1 MNIPKA
7 LKIGDTI
14 GLIAPSG
21 PLRKGNIDQIKN
33 SIQSYGYNVK
43 VGESCY
49 LKHKGYLAGN
59 DDTRARDI
67 EKMFSDKTIDA
78 IMCLRGGYGTS
89 RLLDKIDYNLIFQNP
104 KIFIG
109 FSDITGLHIV
119 FNQICNLSTYHGIMA
134 YTAPKWDNF
143 TYGSFLEAL
152 NFKDELIIENPVKEK
167 IYTIYP
173 GESEGILVGGN
184 LSLIISTLGTSYE
197 IDTRNKIL
205 FIEEIGEY
213 IYRIDRMLMHL
224 YHAGKL
230 EDCNG
235 IIYGDFNDCRKF
247 NDDDNEIIE
256 LLKEISQKVNKPA
269 IYNLQ
274 AGHCMPMLTLPLG
287 VKCSMDATNQRVK
300 FMR

>member
-1 MNIPKA
+1 MNIPKT
-7 LKIGDTI
+7 LKVGDTI

-21 PLRKGNIDQIKN
+21 PLRKGNIEQVKN
-33 SIQSYGYNVK
+33 AIQSYGYNVK
-43 VGESCY
+43 IGESCY
-49 LKHKGYLAGN
+49 LKYKGYLAGD
-59 DDTRARDI
+59 DDTRASDI
-67 EKMFSDKTIDA
+67 EKMFLDKSVDA

-89 RLLDKIDYNLIFQNP
+89 RLLDKIDYNIIFQNP

-134 YTAPKWDNF
+134 YTAPKWDDF
-143 TYGSFLEAL
+143 TYASLLNAL
-152 NFKDELIIENPVKEK
+152 NFEDELVIENPMKEK
-167 IYTIYP
+167 IYTIYH
-173 GESEGILVGGN
+173 GKSEGILIGGN

-205 FIEEIGEY
+205 FIEEVGEY

-230 EDCNG
+230 DDCNG

-247 NDDDNEIIE
+247 NDDDNEMIE
-256 LLKEISQKVNKPA
+256 LLQEISEKVNKPA

>member
-14 GLIAPSG
+14 GIMAPSG
-21 PLRKGNIDQIKN
+21 PLRKGSIEEIKRV
-33 SIQSYGYNVK
+33 IEGYGYRVK

-49 LKHKGYLAGN
+49 LKHKGYLAG
-59 DDTRARDI
+59 DDQTRTKDI
-67 EKMFSDKTIDA
+67 EKMFLDKGVDA

-89 RLLDKIDYNLIFQNP
+89 RLLDKINYKIISENP

-109 FSDITGLHIV
+109 FSDITALHIV

-134 YTAPKWDNF
+134 STAQKWDEF
-143 TYGSFLEAL
+143 TYKSLLNAL
-152 NFKDELIIENPVKEK
+152 NFKEELTIENPIKEK

-173 GESEGILVGGN
+173 GQAEGLLVGGN
-184 LSLIISTLGTSYE
+184 LSLIVSTLGTRYE
-197 IDTRNKIL
+197 INTKNKIL

-213 IYRIDRMLMHL
+213 IYKLDRMLMHL
-224 YHAGKL
+224 YHAEKL
-230 EDCNG
+230 NDCNG
-235 IIYGDFNDCRKF
+235 IIYGDFNDCMKF
-247 NDDDNEIIE
+247 NNEGNEIID
-256 LLKEISQKVNKPA
+256 LLKEISEKVKKPS

-287 VKCSMDATNQRVK
+287 VHCNIDANDQRVK

>member
-1 MNIPKA
+1 MNIPKT
-7 LKIGDTI
+7 LKLGDTI

-21 PLRKGNIDQIKN
+21 PLRKGNIEQIKN
-33 SIQSYGYNVK
+33 AIQSYGYNVK
-43 VGESCY
+43 VGKSCY
-49 LKHKGYLAGN
+49 LKHKGYLAGD
-59 DDTRARDI
+59 DDTRASDI
-67 EKMFSDKTIDA
+67 EQMFLDKSIDA

-89 RLLDKIDYNLIFQNP
+89 RLLDKIDYNIIFQNP

-134 YTAPKWDNF
+134 YTAPKWDDF
-143 TYGSFLEAL
+143 TYGSLLNAL
-152 NFKDELIIENPVKEK
+152 NFEKELIIENPLKEK

-173 GESEGILVGGN
+173 GEAQGLLVGGN
-184 LSLIISTLGTSYE
+184 LSLITSTLGTSYE
-197 IDTRNKIL
+197 IDTRNKVL

-230 EDCNG
+230 DDCNG

-247 NDDDNEIIE
+247 NDDDNEMIE
-256 LLKEISQKVNKPA
+256 LLQEISEKVNKPA